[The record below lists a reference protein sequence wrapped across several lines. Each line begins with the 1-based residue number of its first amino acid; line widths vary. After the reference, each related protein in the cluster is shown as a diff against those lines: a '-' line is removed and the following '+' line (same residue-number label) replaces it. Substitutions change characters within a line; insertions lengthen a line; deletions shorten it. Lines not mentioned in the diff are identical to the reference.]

1 MAKRT
6 YSGELQYLESHKA
19 RASDNSMSVTE
30 FLDEVKRVEELVA
43 FVESESGGDETEC
56 NEKAWD
62 PSVMKD
68 YDEKN
73 GTPYMKDKDEV
84 VQSFL
89 ESISK
94 YGKKVIDMYIG
105 CWHTVSNCFFAR
117 EIRSAIRAGEKSVS

>member
-6 YSGELQYLESHKA
+6 DSGELHYLVSHKA
-19 RASDNSMSVTE
+19 RVIDNSMSVTE

-56 NEKAWD
+56 NEKVWD

-68 YDEKN
+68 YDENN

-105 CWHTVSNCFFAR
+105 CWHTDSNVFFCK
-117 EIRSAIRAGEKSVS
+117 GNTKCY